1 MCGCSAKYRTQSLA
15 LARELQQKQIQA
27 NVAKKVGVQRPAV
40 APQRPAVAI
49 QRQIVAPKR
58 PAVVNRPV
66 AVQRPVVVNRPA
78 IRAGNRTVARR
89 RGAGVDAA
97 GLVAPLRRR

>member
-58 PAVVNRPV
+58 PAVVNRP
-66 AVQRPVVVNRPA
+66 A